1 MRPTVTLTQ
10 TISTCF
16 YNLMKEVGTSVPA
29 VVLSFDSAKQL
40 AQIQIAIQGVAADGS
55 ALEQPPIIAVPVY
68 FAGNSDF
75 SIQHEVKAGD
85 EGIAVFS
92 QRCIDGFV
100 TQGANQPNPVLRF
113 HDFTD
118 AMFLPGLRSSPNK
131 ISDFNA
137 DGIGIYKNDGS
148 QKISIKSDGT
158 IEITT
163 TGAAAV
169 DINGSKLL
177 PGGIITCA
185 SIAPGAIVPPPPPT
199 PGDPTPPVT
208 ISGDITIAGDITV
221 TGTVDGVN
229 IGQHKHASGTYTTTD
244 GPVSGESGAP
254 T

>member
-1 MRPTVTLTQ
+1 
-10 TISTCF
+10 
-16 YNLMKEVGTSVPA
+16 MKEVGTSVPA

-163 TGAAAV
+163 TGKAEV
-169 DINGSKLL
+169 NGSEFLT
-177 PGGIITCA
+177 GGIINCNAITCTGLVA
-185 SIAPGAIVPPPPPT
+185 CGSVAPGAIVPPPPPT